1 MTIIKKKFYNKII
14 CFDIDGVICKN
25 KNNEYQNSKPIIK
38 TVKLINNLYNNNY
51 YIKLFT
57 ARFMGRN
64 NDDCKKAKK
73 QGLALTKRQLKVWK
87 VKYHQLIMCKP
98 SYDLFIDDKSLG
110 FRKDWHKYLE
120 KKLI

>member
-1 MTIIKKKFYNKII
+1 MIIIKKKFYNKII
-14 CFDIDGVICKN
+14 CFDIDGVLCKN
-25 KNNEYQNSKPIIK
+25 TNNEYQNSKPIIK

-73 QGLALTKRQLKVWK
+73 QGLTLTKRQLKVWK
-87 VKYHQLIMCKP
+87 VKYHELIMCKP

-110 FRKDWHKYLE
+110 FREDWHKYLE